1 MAISAKVDEGGLKA
15 GLDPGD
21 FGLVDICLG
30 LHALAVF
37 DVQVVKLLA
46 INHCNPNLF
55 RLGSVNQYLFHCYFQ
70 LATQLGGAG
79 LAMSPVLAFP
89 PVSAD

>member
-1 MAISAKVDEGGLKA
+1 MAISAEVDEGGLKA

-21 FGLVDICLG
+21 FGFVDICLG
-30 LHALAVF
+30 LRVGGF

-79 LAMSPVLAFP
+79 VAMSPVLAFP